1 MGKVYLVG
9 AGPGDPELLTLK
21 AARILASADI
31 VLHDSLVS
39 REVLARVSPS
49 AQIIDVGKRCGR
61 KLLSQDE
68 INSLLVCYAS
78 SKAVVVRLKGGDP
91 LIFGR
96 AGEELEAL
104 REAGIE
110 FEIVPGITAAIGAAA
125 VAGISLTDRRVASQ
139 LLISTF
145 SRRPEGNPMNWSAVT
160 PATTLVLYMPGPDY
174 TEVAQRLLD
183 AGLPLELPCVIVSNA
198 TSSHQQI
205 RWTTVAKLAHE
216 KKLPAPALLIVGR
229 VASRHI
235 QDVSAAFWWEE
246 SIFAAPAAGAIQSD
260 ADTVPMIIEEII
272 SFRRSE
278 RENRVIDNDKEGSME
293 IKKREGYF

>member
-21 AARILASADI
+21 AARILACANI

-39 REVLARVSPS
+39 RQVLARVS
-49 AQIIDVGKRCGR
+49 AGANIIDVGKRCGR
-61 KLLSQDE
+61 KLLTQDE
-68 INSLLVCYAS
+68 INSLLVSYAAS
-78 SKAVVVRLKGGDP
+78 SEVVVRLKGGDP

-104 REAGIE
+104 REAGVE

-139 LLISTF
+139 ILFSTF
-145 SRRPEGNPMNWSAVT
+145 SRRSESNAMDWGAVT

-174 TEVAQRLLD
+174 AEVAQRLRD
-183 AGLPLELPCVIVSNA
+183 AGLPPELPCVIVSNA
-198 TSSHQQI
+198 TSSQQQI

-216 KKLPAPALLIVGR
+216 ERLPAPALLIVGR
-229 VASRHI
+229 VATERVQEI
-235 QDVSAAFWWEE
+235 TANFWAERE
-246 SIFAAPAAGAIQSD
+246 GLVAPA
-260 ADTVPMIIEEII
+260 EIYPDGVGRPV
-272 SFRRSE
+272 S
-278 RENRVIDNDKEGSME
+278 
-293 IKKREGYF
+293 

>member
-39 REVLARVSPS
+39 PEVLARVSPS

-68 INSLLVCYAS
+68 INSLLVSYVAS
-78 SKAVVVRLKGGDP
+78 QAVVVRLKGGDP

-125 VAGISLTDRRVASQ
+125 AAGISLTDRRVASQ

-145 SRRPEGNPMNWSAVT
+145 SRRAEGNAMDWGAVT

-198 TSSHQQI
+198 TSSQQQI

-216 KKLPAPALLIVGR
+216 EKLPAPALLIVGR

-246 SIFAAPAAGAIQSD
+246 SIFAAPAAGAMQSD
-260 ADTVPMIIEEII
+260 ADTIPIIIEEII
-272 SFRRSE
+272 SFRHSE
-278 RENRVIDNDKEGSME
+278 REKRATDNDKEGSME